1 MPYKHRRHFILTN
14 FTLPRLRTPG
24 TPAFLQAICLEPYI
38 RNFVR
43 PPFGHSSH
51 MAAPP
56 ALSHTTHTSMN
67 LSSPFSVRV
76 CFARLSRAYNPS
88 HCIWLTLLGVSVN
101 PLPGVTPSFEI
112 SVMQFSKAIHG
123 FRLRFCRLFPPFW
136 TQNVSHHCRLS
147 ARRLTVSQQQVSRHS
162 PPNRTYTSRCIRLSA
177 TILYIYL

>member
-43 PPFGHSSH
+43 PPLGHSSH

-76 CFARLSRAYNPS
+76 CFAQLSRAYNPS

-123 FRLRFCRLFPPFW
+123 FRLRFCRLFLRFW
-136 TQNVSHHCRLS
+136 TQNVSHH
-147 ARRLTVSQQQVSRHS
+147 
-162 PPNRTYTSRCIRLSA
+162 
-177 TILYIYL
+177 

>member
-43 PPFGHSSH
+43 PPLGHSSH

-112 SVMQFSKAIHG
+112 CSSPKPFMASGCGFVGYFYRFGRRTCHTISKLIKHKG
-123 FRLRFCRLFPPFW
+123 HMDW
-136 TQNVSHHCRLS
+136 
-147 ARRLTVSQQQVSRHS
+147 
-162 PPNRTYTSRCIRLSA
+162 
-177 TILYIYL
+177 

>member
-43 PPFGHSSH
+43 PPLGHSSH

-123 FRLRFCRLFPPFW
+123 F
-136 TQNVSHHCRLS
+136 QAAVLS
-147 ARRLTVSQQQVSRHS
+147 VISTVLDAERVTPLANSSSIKVTWIGNLPS
-162 PPNRTYTSRCIRLSA
+162 
-177 TILYIYL
+177 